1 MFPGYPGPTASTA
14 VPSCDIVTPQEDAR
28 LADPNKM
35 AVPALPKE
43 QWTMDPQHRSSCKR
57 GSRQCFFE
65 IANVRQACSLKTIF
79 STLHQAS
86 RYLRQNWNRI
96 EQMARDRLARECF
109 EDGGINLVMI

>member
-1 MFPGYPGPTASTA
+1 
-14 VPSCDIVTPQEDAR
+14 
-28 LADPNKM
+28 
-35 AVPALPKE
+35 
-43 QWTMDPQHRSSCKR
+43 MDPQHRSSCKR

-96 EQMARDRLARECF
+96 EQWRGIVSHANALKMA
-109 EDGGINLVMI
+109 GSIWW